1 MLGYITPKR
10 EELKVKEFD
19 RYRGFYCGLCF
30 DLKKNCGEAARLSLT
45 YDMTFL
51 AILLTSL
58 YDTKTSSEMRYCI
71 LHPLQKKLVIHNKYT
86 EYAAKMS
93 LMMTYQNLADDWY
106 DEKKTAARVGA
117 EVLKRAYKKTAAE
130 YPRQRKALNRY
141 IKKLHEVEEAG
152 STDLDKAAGLTG
164 EFFKEIFIYD
174 EHDVWASDLG
184 EVGFYIGKFIYLM
197 DAYED
202 IAKDKKSGS
211 YNPFISYLDRDDF
224 EDFARDV
231 LLMMPTRAAAAF
243 ERLPL
248 VGDTE
253 ILRNIIYAGIWNK
266 YEELKNKKDKS
277 HD

>member
-30 DLKKNCGEAARLSLT
+30 DLKRNCGEAARFSLT

-51 AILLTSL
+51 AMLLTSL
-58 YDTKTSSEMRYCI
+58 YDTKTRSEMRYCI

-106 DEKKTAARVGA
+106 DEKKAAAKVGA
-117 EVLKRAYKKTAAE
+117 EVLKQAYKKTAAE

-141 IKKLHEVEEAG
+141 IKKLHEVEEEG
-152 STDLDKAAGLTG
+152 STDLDKAAGYTG
-164 EFFKEIFIYD
+164 DFFKEVFIYD
-174 EHDVWASDLG
+174 RNDVWAEDLG
-184 EVGFYIGKFIYLM
+184 EIGFYIGKFIYLM

-202 IAKDKKSGS
+202 IGKDKKSGN

-231 LLMMPTRAAAAF
+231 LMMMPTRAAAAF

-248 VGDTE
+248 VEDTE
-253 ILRNIIYAGIWNK
+253 ILRNILYAGIWNK

-277 HD
+277 NV

>member
-10 EELKVKEFD
+10 EEHKVKEFD

-30 DLKKNCGEAARLSLT
+30 DLKKHCGEAARFSLT

-106 DEKKTAARVGA
+106 DEKKAAAKIGA
-117 EVLKRAYKKTAAE
+117 EVLKRAYQKAAAE

-141 IKKLHEVEEAG
+141 IKKLHEVEEEG
-152 STDLDKAAGLTG
+152 SIDLDKAAGYTG
-164 EFFKEIFIYD
+164 DFFKEVFIYD
-174 EHDVWASDLG
+174 RNDVWAEDLG

-202 IAKDKKSGS
+202 IGKDKKSGS
-211 YNPFISYLDRDDF
+211 YNPFISYLDREDF

-231 LLMMPTRAAAAF
+231 LMMMPTHAAAAF

-253 ILRNIIYAGIWNK
+253 ILRNILYAGIWNK
-266 YEELKNKKDKS
+266 YEELKNKKDKANV
-277 HD
+277 